1 MKVKNACKRIVRSFA
16 VFVLSLAVLLS
27 MIPVQYVGD
36 SAKTASAAVESEGS
50 IELGSATVIS
60 QDDMTFKFESP
71 EVVIGSA
78 TDGEKLTVVSIMVDS
93 GHFNLGKLELE
104 GVPGL
109 YYQGTI
115 KNSSGDTKYVSS
127 TGDKASEMYTDS
139 NDYTSITITGEDI
152 TVAAVED
159 YIKNITFTQ
168 ESKEKSQTV
177 SAAVSDVEIED
188 MAVIVN
194 PDGQLH
200 FYEFVP
206 YLEGDNNPKNG
217 NTWQNA
223 YALAKQRSF
232 NGLKGYLATITSD
245 EEQQF
250 IVNTL
255 GTQEGWI
262 GGTRAVYNK
271 KLLDYIADNINNFK
285 VSADYKN
292 FSRPEADGDTYRLPE
307 DISGVPETNGNRSKN
322 YYWNNTQDS
331 TLGLKTWF
339 WVCGPEAGQPFYYGH
354 NGNYTRGVEVADAY
368 WGIENYN
375 TEIKENY
382 GGVVPWNS
390 YFIPTEEDEYTPY
403 RKTFYQLNYASDTES
418 EYRQYSQ
425 WNNNEPNDTW
435 DREMFVT
442 YAYQGIANGRWND
455 WGNRRTHLN
464 GDPNDNSGA
473 SGYYVEY
480 SYYKGGLDDD
490 ADASDVRPIIKDIKV
505 INVYAYGLNIDIT
518 NNTTGEPEEMSPTF
532 DPSDGK
538 SEKNPYVVEI
548 TVENDTDTIDLSMV
562 PTIVDSSP
570 DMRVNITDYT
580 GQEKEVGSKDYS
592 NVPISVGYNLLEV
605 AYDDPNGDEHFY
617 YVLVTREDKSI
628 VPTVSIDPYDL
639 NDPEHEN
646 VYKPVVTDNNA
657 SKAYDGDMQM
667 DNTVRQ
673 IITVDHDTEVIDLN
687 PTITLESGTYDNIN
701 FYKVDGP
708 GYAYIDEREGKFF
721 IRDLTSTP
729 MDTVV
734 VLEVIVDNYLYTY
747 YYTVVRDRGEF
758 SVEACDPNVQP
769 YVQDEYIDG
778 PTEDV
783 EKRDSTSAVPG
794 VYYDIYVPTDYDSIV
809 LNPDEPSGSYFVEVT
824 RDDTNGVNIM
834 DPMDNDG
841 NYLLDDIIANTQDI
855 ENDTIVVTFDLMEDN
870 DIETNYIYR
879 IHRMSAD
886 IATVTTYAEDPENP
900 DTSFPPVIEEGEKV
914 ETENDIATHV
924 VKTYDVPVTIYVPY
938 EETSVEITPKLDN
951 KAATILKDE
960 VNDSEIASGAKLINN
975 LSDHEGSFTIEGLLV
990 EENSIVRVPVESY
1003 DRSVIMTYVYTVIRE
1018 PKADLNNEFNADA
1031 TNGDDV
1037 PENQKHDGIDGKKTV
1052 DEENSTIYYD
1062 VNVDYEIK
1070 NVDVELEYDKDLF
1083 APDLESVLFEGS
1095 ADGVFDENGIISITN
1110 LVPLETEKIMVTVN
1124 SKTGSQ
1130 SITYIVTV
1138 TRADEATPTP
1148 EVEETQSPTK
1158 APTTTNAPSATTA
1171 PKTTTAP
1178 TTTKAPTTSSATG
1191 KTNQTDDGTV
1201 PGFTLDGQEVSID
1214 GGQIDL
1220 SGYITN
1226 PAGADEI
1233 VYHCCA
1239 HSIVA
1244 IDKNGVVRAMR
1255 SGRSFVHVIIKSKGK
1270 FYDYT
1275 VRIRAS
1281 KPTEEQ
1287 YYGTLI
1293 TENNIT
1299 YEVMDDGSARVSSL
1313 NYKNNNKGKVT
1324 IPDTISDNGTIR
1336 KVTAIAPYAFI
1347 RNKKIKQ
1354 LILGANIQT
1363 VGNTSFAGMTG
1374 FKKFVVSADN
1384 QYVKTFKKGNN
1395 AHMLLSKD
1403 GKVMLGMAGCRK
1415 SVKIPNTVETINEYA
1430 CAVNRMNK
1438 LVIGA
1443 NVKKIYPCA
1452 FAHDAKL
1459 KRVQFK
1465 GAVPEMS
1472 FNCIL
1477 DKMNYKK
1484 GRVFVPKKYYK
1495 NYKQAF
1501 KSAVKRKQF
1510 LKLKFLKKK

>member
-1 MKVKNACKRIVRSFA
+1 MKFRNVFKRVLRSSACFL
-16 VFVLSLAVLLS
+16 LSLAVVLS
-27 MIPVQYVGD
+27 LTPVQYAGD
-36 SAKTASAAVESEGS
+36 SSKTAYAAGESEGS

-60 QDDMTFKFESP
+60 KDNLTFKFESP
-71 EVVIGSA
+71 KVVIGST
-78 TDGEKLTVVSIMVDS
+78 TDGENLTVVSIMVDS
-93 GHFNLGKLELE
+93 GHFNLGKVELD
-104 GVPGL
+104 GVSGL

-127 TGDKASEMYTDS
+127 TGDKASEMFTDS
-139 NDYTSITITGEDI
+139 NDYTSITITGKDI

-206 YLEGDNNPKNG
+206 YLEGNNNPKDG
-217 NTWQNA
+217 NTWQTA

-271 KLLDYIADNINNFK
+271 KLLDYIADNINNFT

-292 FSRPEADGDTYRLPE
+292 FSRPEADGDTYKLPE
-307 DISGVPETNGNRSKN
+307 DISGVPETDGNRSKN

-331 TLGLKTWF
+331 SLGLKTWF

-354 NGNYTRGVEVADAY
+354 NGNYTRGIATSDAY
-368 WGIENYN
+368 WGIEDYNNDVQSDIDKNYPN
-375 TEIKENY
+375 GK
-382 GGVVPWNS
+382 PWNS
-390 YFIPTEEDEYTPY
+390 TFIPTEEDEYTPTG
-403 RKTFYQLNYASDTES
+403 KTFYQLNYASDTES
-418 EYRQYSQ
+418 DYRQYSQ
-425 WNNNEPNDTW
+425 WNDNEPNDSW

-480 SYYKGGLDDD
+480 SHYKGGLDDD
-490 ADASDVRPIIKDIKV
+490 ADASDVRPIIKDVKV
-505 INVYAYGLNIDIT
+505 INVYEYGLNIDIT
-518 NNTTGEPEEMSPTF
+518 NNATGELEEMTPEF
-532 DPSDGK
+532 DPSVGK
-538 SEKNPYVVEI
+538 SERSPYVVNI
-548 TVENDTDTIDLSMV
+548 TVDNDTDTIDLNMV

-570 DMRVNITDYT
+570 EVSVNITDNT
-580 GQEKEVGSKDYS
+580 GQTKEVDSKDYS
-592 NVPISVGYNLLEV
+592 SVPISVGYNLLEV

-617 YVLVTREDKSI
+617 YVLVYREDKST
-628 VPTVSIDPYDL
+628 VPTVSIDPYDV
-639 NDPEHEN
+639 NDSKHEN

-657 SKAYDGDMQM
+657 SKAYDGDMQR

-673 IITVDHDTEVIDLN
+673 IITVDNGTNTIDLN
-687 PTITLESGTYDNIN
+687 PTITLESGKPYIN
-701 FYKVDGP
+701 KFETVDGP
-708 GYAYIDEREGKFF
+708 GYAYYEPRQEKFF
-721 IRDLTSTP
+721 VTDLASTP

-734 VLEVIVDNYLYTY
+734 ELELLVGNYRYIY

-783 EKRDSTSAVPG
+783 EKRDATSAVPG

-824 RDDTNGVNIM
+824 RDDNSGQSYMVAF
-834 DPMDNDG
+834 DQGG
-841 NYLLDDIIANTQDI
+841 NYIVEDIIANTQDI

-900 DTSFPPVIEEGEKV
+900 DASFPPVIEEEEKV

-960 VNDSEIASGAKLINN
+960 VNDSELASGAKLINN

-1003 DRSVIMTYVYTVIRE
+1003 DKSVIMTYVYTVIRE

-1037 PENQKHDGIDGKKTV
+1037 PENQKHDGIDGKRTV

-1070 NVDVELEYDKDLF
+1070 NVDVELEYDKDIF

-1095 ADGVFDENGIISITN
+1095 AVGVFDENGIISITN
-1110 LVPLETEKIMVTVN
+1110 LVPIETEKIMVTVN

-1138 TRADEATPTP
+1138 TRAAEATPTP

-1191 KTNQTDDGTV
+1191 KTNQTDDGTI

-1255 SGRSFVHVIIKSKGK
+1255 KGRSFVHVIIKSKGK

-1347 RNKKIKQ
+1347 RNKKIK
-1354 LILGANIQT
+1354 
-1363 VGNTSFAGMTG
+1363 
-1374 FKKFVVSADN
+1374 
-1384 QYVKTFKKGNN
+1384 
-1395 AHMLLSKD
+1395 
-1403 GKVMLGMAGCRK
+1403 
-1415 SVKIPNTVETINEYA
+1415 
-1430 CAVNRMNK
+1430 
-1438 LVIGA
+1438 
-1443 NVKKIYPCA
+1443 
-1452 FAHDAKL
+1452 
-1459 KRVQFK
+1459 
-1465 GAVPEMS
+1465 
-1472 FNCIL
+1472 
-1477 DKMNYKK
+1477 
-1484 GRVFVPKKYYK
+1484 
-1495 NYKQAF
+1495 
-1501 KSAVKRKQF
+1501 
-1510 LKLKFLKKK
+1510 